1 MTTRITIFNHKG
13 GVGKTTL
20 TVNIAF
26 ALSEMGKSVLL
37 VDSDPQ
43 CNLTSHL
50 LSEDVVDNLLEESNT
65 ESGQTIWSAV
75 HYAVDGIGIGKPI
88 EGQYVGDLC
97 LLAGDL
103 RLSEFEE
110 YLADAWADCF
120 KRRSSGY
127 RAINALSQL
136 VDQKCKG
143 GQFDFVFYD
152 TGPNIGPL
160 NRVLLLDSDYFIVP
174 VACDLFSI
182 RALSTLGRTLSRW
195 IEDARSIEAI
205 APDNVDLLAAKPS
218 LLGYIPQRFR
228 EYGRKMTKGSEGYL
242 REIDK
247 RMHKELS
254 SVLRDIDESYAEAR
268 PRRIGDVKDFHA
280 LVQSSQKSGRSMWD
294 VRKGT
299 PKQREEARASFKKIA
314 QFLTQNT

>member
-1 MTTRITIFNHKG
+1 
-13 GVGKTTL
+13 
-20 TVNIAF
+20 
-26 ALSEMGKSVLL
+26 MGKSVLL

-75 HYAVDGIGIGKPI
+75 HHAVDGIGIGKPI
-88 EGQYVGDLC
+88 ESQNVGDLR

-103 RLSEFEE
+103 RLSEFEG

-120 KRRSSGY
+120 KRRGSGF
-127 RAINALSQL
+127 RAVTALSQL
-136 VDQKCKG
+136 VGQKCRDES
-143 GQFDFVFYD
+143 FDFVFYD

-174 VACDLFSI
+174 VACDLFSM
-182 RALSTLGRTLSRW
+182 RALSTLGTTLATW

-205 APDNVDLLAAKPS
+205 APDNVELLSAKPS
-218 LLGYIPQRFR
+218 LLGYIPQRFK
-228 EYGRKMTKGSEGYL
+228 EYGRKMTQGSDRYL
-242 REIDK
+242 REIDR
-247 RMHKELS
+247 RMRKELS

-268 PRRIGDVKDFHA
+268 PRRIGDVKDFQS

-294 VRKGT
+294 VREGT
-299 PKQREEARASFKKIA
+299 RKQREEAHVSFQKIA
-314 QFLTQNT
+314 RFLTQNT